1 MQFHSQKIAIVGA
14 ATLLGKE
21 LNEVL
26 SASSFGAA
34 DFLLMDDEEALGK
47 IEAAGD
53 EVTFV
58 RRIEPSS
65 FDGCDFVFFAASPD
79 ITEKHWQNAR
89 QAGACVIDL
98 TRTLEKQPGVVVLAP
113 WIIPELWT
121 SPELRTTPEA
131 TSRRKPLLDLQTAAV
146 VPCHPAAVLLA
157 LLAARCHR
165 AAPLHVL
172 WATLLQPAS
181 EYGNEA
187 IVELHQ
193 QTVNLLS
200 FQSLPKEVFGAQAAF
215 NMAVSFGEEGRVQPA
230 REEEYIQRHY
240 AAIASG
246 TLPELELQ
254 VVQAPVFHGYALSVA
269 VEFEKAAD
277 MEKLQAALAGEHIEI
292 ITDSGDA
299 PGNIGVTGGSGIT
312 VLVRSAFGT
321 QGSSRRYWL
330 WVAADNLRLAAVHA
344 VACAAEMGR
353 LRPSGK
359 VQ

>member
-26 SASSFGAA
+26 SASAFGAA
-34 DFLLMDDEEALGK
+34 DFVLMDDEEMLGK
-47 IEAAGD
+47 IETAGD

-58 RRIEPSS
+58 RRIEPSA
-65 FDGCDFVFFAASPD
+65 FDGCDFVFFAASQE

-89 QAGACVIDL
+89 QAGACVIDM
-98 TRTLEKQPGVVVLAP
+98 TGTLEKKSGVVVLAP
-113 WIIPELWT
+113 WLT
-121 SPELRTTPEA
+121 SELRAAPEPN
-131 TSRRKPLLDLQTAAV
+131 SRRKNLLDLQTSAV
-146 VPCHPAAVLLA
+146 VPAHPAAVLLA
-157 LLAARCHR
+157 LLAARCQH
-165 AAPLHVL
+165 AAPLHVV

-230 REEEYIQRHY
+230 REEAHIQRDY
-240 AAIASG
+240 AAISAG

-269 VEFEKAAD
+269 LEFETPAD
-277 MEKLQAALAGEHIEI
+277 MEKVQAVLAGEHIEI
-292 ITDSGDA
+292 ITESGDA

-312 VLVRSAFGT
+312 VLVRSAFGA
-321 QGSSRRYWL
+321 QGASRRYWL
-330 WVAADNLRLAAVHA
+330 WIAADNLRLAAVQA
-344 VACAAEMGR
+344 VSCAVEMGR
-353 LRPSGK
+353 LRPSEK